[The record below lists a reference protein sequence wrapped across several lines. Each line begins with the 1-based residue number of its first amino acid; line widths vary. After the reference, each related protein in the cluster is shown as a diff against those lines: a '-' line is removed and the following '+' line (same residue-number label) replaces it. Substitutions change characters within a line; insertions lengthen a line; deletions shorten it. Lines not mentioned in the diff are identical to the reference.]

1 MDTRKEYE
9 KAIRRIK
16 ELVKPVTIKEWNA
29 IAMEENLLCAESLKY
44 IAQIDFVTL
53 QEEIRA
59 S

>member
-1 MDTRKEYE
+1 MDTKIEFE
-9 KAIRRIK
+9 KAIQRLKEIGKPISIK
-16 ELVKPVTIKEWNA
+16 QWNK

>member
-1 MDTRKEYE
+1 MDTKIEFE

-29 IAMEENLLCAESLKY
+29 IAMQENLLCAESLKY
-44 IAQIDFVTL
+44 IAQTDFVTL
-53 QEEIRA
+53 QKKVRA

>member
-1 MDTRKEYE
+1 MDAKIEFE

-29 IAMEENLLCAESLKY
+29 IAMQENLLCAESLKY
-44 IAQIDFVTL
+44 ISQIDFPTL
-53 QEEIRA
+53 QEEVRA

>member
-1 MDTRKEYE
+1 MDAKIEFE

-29 IAMEENLLCAESLKY
+29 IAMQENLLCAESLKY

>member
-1 MDTRKEYE
+1 MDAKIEFE

-29 IAMEENLLCAESLKY
+29 IAMQENLLCAESLKY
-44 IAQIDFVTL
+44 ISQMDFPTL
-53 QEEIRA
+53 QEDVRA

>member
-1 MDTRKEYE
+1 MDAKIEFE

-29 IAMEENLLCAESLKY
+29 IAMQENLLCAESLKY
-44 IAQIDFVTL
+44 ISQMDFITL
-53 QEEIRA
+53 QEEVRA